1 VPAPGFRDP
10 RHGRPAILRPVSA
23 KAMRRPLCLQQEIDM
38 NTFEYEANQLSDDE
52 LDNVSGGR
60 IKWSDIHMDYHNLP
74 SPLSTE
80 PAPTRY
86 C

>member
-1 VPAPGFRDP
+1 
-10 RHGRPAILRPVSA
+10 
-23 KAMRRPLCLQQEIDM
+23 M

-52 LDNVSGGR
+52 LDTVSGGR
-60 IKWSDIHMDYHNLP
+60 IKWSDIHMDYHTLP

-86 C
+86 A